1 MADNSVWTIKKI
13 LIWTTGYF
21 EKHGI
26 DSARLDAELLLSHV
40 LGKSRIYLYT
50 EFERILAAKELA
62 LFKKYIQKRIEGFS
76 AAAIIG
82 KKEFMGLTLKVNEQV
97 LIPRPDTETWLEKVI
112 QYYRN
117 ETGLKVADL
126 GTGSGAI
133 LVGFLYYCRD
143 AVGVGVD
150 ISTEALKIAEEN
162 GQNLKIT
169 DRVEWRQGDYLKA
182 FDEEDIFDGI
192 FSNPPYIPTK
202 DIGGLSREVKHEPR
216 LALDGGTDG
225 LYFYHLLAKG
235 AAEHLKP

>member
-26 DSARLDAELLLSHV
+26 DSARLDAELILPSKFGVIIIYIKSSPSSIKTDIVDLLIIPY
-40 LGKSRIYLYT
+40 R
-50 EFERILAAKELA
+50 
-62 LFKKYIQKRIEGFS
+62 FKKYIQKRIEGFS

-133 LVGFLYYCRD
+133 LVGFLYYCRC
-143 AVGVGVD
+143 
-150 ISTEALKIAEEN
+150 
-162 GQNLKIT
+162 
-169 DRVEWRQGDYLKA
+169 
-182 FDEEDIFDGI
+182 
-192 FSNPPYIPTK
+192 
-202 DIGGLSREVKHEPR
+202 
-216 LALDGGTDG
+216 
-225 LYFYHLLAKG
+225 
-235 AAEHLKP
+235 

>member
-1 MADNSVWTIKKI
+1 MA
-13 LIWTTGYF
+13 G
-21 EKHGI
+21 
-26 DSARLDAELLLSHV
+26 
-40 LGKSRIYLYT
+40 
-50 EFERILAAKELA
+50 
-62 LFKKYIQKRIEGFS
+62 
-76 AAAIIG
+76 
-82 KKEFMGLTLKVNEQV
+82 
-97 LIPRPDTETWLEKVI
+97 KVI

-143 AVGVGVD
+143 AVGVGID

-202 DIGGLSREVKHEPR
+202 DIGGLPGEVKHEPR

-235 AAEHLKP
+235 AAEHLKPGGFLAVEFGIGQATDILEMFRKSAQYEDFEVIKDYGGIERALYCRKK

>member
-82 KKEFMGLTLKVNEQV
+82 KKEFMGLTLKVNEQ
-97 LIPRPDTETWLEKVI
+97 
-112 QYYRN
+112 
-117 ETGLKVADL
+117 
-126 GTGSGAI
+126 
-133 LVGFLYYCRD
+133 
-143 AVGVGVD
+143 VGVGVD

-235 AAEHLKP
+235 AAEHLKPGGFLAVEFGIGQATDILEMFRKSAQYEDFEVIKDYGGIERALYCRKK

>member
-1 MADNSVWTIKKI
+1 
-13 LIWTTGYF
+13 
-21 EKHGI
+21 
-26 DSARLDAELLLSHV
+26 
-40 LGKSRIYLYT
+40 
-50 EFERILAAKELA
+50 
-62 LFKKYIQKRIEGFS
+62 
-76 AAAIIG
+76 
-82 KKEFMGLTLKVNEQV
+82 MGLTLKVNEQV

-202 DIGGLSREVKHEPR
+202 DIGGLPGK
-216 LALDGGTDG
+216 
-225 LYFYHLLAKG
+225 
-235 AAEHLKP
+235 

>member
-162 GQNLKIT
+162 GQN
-169 DRVEWRQGDYLKA
+169 
-182 FDEEDIFDGI
+182 
-192 FSNPPYIPTK
+192 
-202 DIGGLSREVKHEPR
+202 
-216 LALDGGTDG
+216 
-225 LYFYHLLAKG
+225 
-235 AAEHLKP
+235 